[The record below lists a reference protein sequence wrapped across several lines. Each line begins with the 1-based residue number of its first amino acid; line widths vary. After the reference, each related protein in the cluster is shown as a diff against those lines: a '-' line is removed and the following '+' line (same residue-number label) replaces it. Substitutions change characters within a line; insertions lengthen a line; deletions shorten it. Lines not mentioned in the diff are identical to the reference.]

1 MTYTITIH
9 TNAKDFTTA
18 PRSQAEMESLASQLR
33 GSRFNTSNFPEGL
46 IVFPAKGGGIA
57 CVIPSAIVAWTITD
71 DDKATPTP
79 ATGRTAAEYS
89 VLGDA

>member
-18 PRSQAEMESLASQLR
+18 PRSQVEMESLASQLR

-46 IVFPAKGGGIA
+46 IVFPAQGGGIS
-57 CVIPSAIVAWTITD
+57 CVIPAAIIAWTIKD
-71 DDKATPTP
+71 NDKTASTPRTGSTP
-79 ATGRTAAEYS
+79 PEYS